1 MSVTTEDLKKALRI
15 SHSEDDA
22 MLSAYLLT
30 AKQFVISAVDQT
42 LTDESFGDDPRF

>member
-22 MLSAYLLT
+22 MLS
-30 AKQFVISAVDQT
+30 
-42 LTDESFGDDPRF
+42 